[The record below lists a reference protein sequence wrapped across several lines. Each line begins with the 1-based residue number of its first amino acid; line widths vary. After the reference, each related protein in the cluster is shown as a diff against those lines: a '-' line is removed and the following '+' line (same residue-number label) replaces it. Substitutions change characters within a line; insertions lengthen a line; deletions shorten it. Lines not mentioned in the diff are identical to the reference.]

1 MSTLEV
7 NTINP
12 QSGTTI
18 TIGGSG
24 DTVSLGSG
32 ATQSGFGGTN
42 TPAFEAYGSGSTQTV
57 SDNVVTKITVY
68 NTELY
73 DSNNNYSSNRFTPT
87 VAGKYYI
94 YASAYWSTGTA
105 NDYHDG
111 QLSIYKNGNNYSSIN
126 NNWNASGGNARAE
139 YVGAVVDMNGS
150 TDYVEIY
157 MFQNTNS
164 GNSVSVS
171 AASTNSRF
179 GGYKIIE

>member
-1 MSTLEV
+1 MSSIIKV
-7 NTINP
+7 NTFQDANGNALF
-12 QSGTTI
+12 SSD
-18 TIGGSG
+18 GSG
-24 DTVSLGSG
+24 NVTLSSNDMK
-32 ATQSGFGGTN
+32 A
-42 TPAFEAYGSGSTQTV
+42 TPAFEAYGSGSNQTV
-57 SDNVVTKITVY
+57 SDNTVTKITVY

-94 YASAYWSTGTA
+94 YASAYWSTATA

-150 TDYVEIY
+150 SDYVEIY

-171 AASTNSRF
+171 SASTNSRF
-179 GGYKIIE
+179 GAYRIIGA